1 MGLTNRLE
9 TSLCVSVSVS
19 ELLATASQRHVVPLQ
34 GRPYEEDQ
42 VTGLLTVEFL
52 FTSAQAEVSGAS
64 HSEARTVVN
73 RPVGSIMKQN
83 SAFTEEAPNDN
94 LFKSDNNKKGF
105 SPYFDY
111 NSPGY
116 SQSDL
121 KPSVSRSSSKNRKTM
136 FAEPLETPCDPVPNA
151 LMEIS
156 NCQNPVTSSSQ
167 NNVNGEMRRRDL
179 IKYMYQ
185 VFVLIQM

>member
-1 MGLTNRLE
+1 MFLYI
-9 TSLCVSVSVS
+9 SVSVS

-52 FTSAQAEVSGAS
+52 FTSAQAEVSGSS

-73 RPVGSIMKQN
+73 RPVGSIMKQT
-83 SAFTEEAPNDN
+83 SAFTDTETPNDN
-94 LFKSDNNKKGF
+94 LFKSDNAKKGF

-111 NSPGY
+111 NSSTY
-116 SQSDL
+116 NQSDLL
-121 KPSVSRSSSKNRKTM
+121 KPSVSRSNSKNRKTM

-151 LMEIS
+151 LLEIS
-156 NCQNPVTSSSQ
+156 NCQTPVTSSSQ
-167 NNVNGEMRRRDL
+167 NNVNGETRFDKML
-179 IKYMYQ
+179 SQ

>member
-1 MGLTNRLE
+1 M
-9 TSLCVSVSVS
+9 CVSVSVS

-52 FTSAQAEVSGAS
+52 FTSSQAEVSGAS

-73 RPVGSIMKQN
+73 RPVGSIMKQS
-83 SAFTEEAPNDN
+83 SAFTDEAPNDS

-151 LMEIS
+151 LLEIS

-167 NNVNGEMRRRDL
+167 NNVNGEVRRFDQ
-179 IKYMYQ
+179 ISQ

>member
-1 MGLTNRLE
+1 MCN
-9 TSLCVSVSVS
+9 SVSVT

-52 FTSAQAEVSGAS
+52 FTGGQPEAVTGAGAS

-73 RPVGSIMKQN
+73 RPVGSIMKQP
-83 SAFTEEAPNDN
+83 SSFVDEASNDN
-94 LFKSDNNKKGF
+94 LLQSDKAKKGF

-116 SQSDL
+116 GQVDLL
-121 KPSVSRSSSKNRKTM
+121 KPVSRSCSKNRKTM
-136 FAEPLETPCDPVPNA
+136 FAEPLETPCDPIPNA
-151 LMEIS
+151 LLEIS

-167 NNVNGEMRRRDL
+167 NNVNGVRLTQDL
-179 IKYMYQ
+179 IKYLKSL
-185 VFVLIQM
+185 F